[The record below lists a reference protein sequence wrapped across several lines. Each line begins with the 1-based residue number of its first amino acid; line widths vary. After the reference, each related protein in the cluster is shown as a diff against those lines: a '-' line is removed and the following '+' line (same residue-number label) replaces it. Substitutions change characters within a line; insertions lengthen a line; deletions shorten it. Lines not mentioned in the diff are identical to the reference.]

1 MSLNN
6 CIASDFAA
14 AAPTFRSRPRNRRVK
29 RGVAVGA
36 KLVKPFLLRDGLFC
50 QSGRGNDVSVRSPAP
65 IEAGSPGRPKS
76 APSPSPAQTAARVVG
91 RTVFTPRARKAPI
104 APRLS
109 LWRMRN
115 GVAPIERVKTSSVKA
130 IALHSPVVREECR
143 FLPAR
148 KLWNANPDF
157 WG

>member
-91 RTVFTPRARKAPI
+91 RTVFPSQEGSDRPQTLVMADEEWGRANRKGQEI
-104 APRLS
+104 F
-109 LWRMRN
+109 
-115 GVAPIERVKTSSVKA
+115 G
-130 IALHSPVVREECR
+130 
-143 FLPAR
+143 
-148 KLWNANPDF
+148 
-157 WG
+157 